1 MSNRSSHFANR
12 LQTLPSALA
21 AVSGSRRL
29 LALAAVL
36 ALLALTLL
44 PTAAQAQTVQAQTEI
59 WSDTMTVGTLT
70 VGSLTF
76 LGWGDGGTSPGVL
89 TDEDFD
95 YGDHT
100 YDFQSIFL
108 GDDTLVLAFN
118 AGGEGDIANKA
129 TRDKLTFHVGTTAL
143 NMGNG
148 TLASDSLGVF
158 WINSGLTW
166 SDGDTVA
173 LKITTT
179 DPGAPTLTATPGPEK
194 VTLNWTPPTT
204 SGGSAITG
212 YEYRQRT
219 GDDYADDAWTE
230 IPDSAS
236 LTTYDVTGLT
246 DGTPYT
252 FQLRAHN
259 SSGAGLY
266 SNEVTAT
273 PPGLTPCLVVD
284 GCFVVPL
291 TWDLLPSGLTDGDE
305 FRLLF
310 VSSTT
315 RKANTSVIANY
326 NTFVQNAAASGHSAI
341 QAYSS
346 HFRAVGSTSGTDA
359 RDNTATTYTSSDKGV
374 RIYWLNGSKV
384 VDDYEDFYDGGW
396 DDAANAKDESGNNR
410 TISTDDTHPWTGSS
424 HNGTEAMHLG
434 NSRALGQSTVR
445 VGIPPGDP
453 LSSNTVYS
461 NSDTR
466 PLYALSPVFQVLDT
480 PPALESATVL
490 EDGTTLELVFDEV
503 FEQNAAFGLSATDF
517 PVTADGSTV
526 TVGEFAFVDE
536 GGVIVVYRTIKLK
549 ELSPAITF
557 GQTVT
562 VSYTD
567 PPGDNGF
574 SVDPDV
580 GVLED
585 AAGNDVASFTTGSG
599 GVPAVVNNVPPAPPG
614 PPQNVVAE
622 AFTGRVT
629 LDWDP
634 PDSEGDAPITHYEYR
649 RQRGTGNFGDWTLV
663 EDDGSNHSLGEDG
676 TSLEFRDTHIRTD
689 ETFTYEVRAVNLG
702 GPGPALASDPIDL
715 APASRFRMENT
726 EVRVLEGVGTVT
738 VNAVFEIPDGWL
750 PYDKNLLV
758 TFISLEGTATTPE
771 DYARTSEVVVF
782 RPEDFKQVDG
792 RWIAT
797 AGAEIGIVG
806 DRFDEDAEFFTLLL
820 QRDSSLDFPF
830 QPDTDMTKLTTT
842 VVIENDDHLM
852 WSVTAEPDEIG
863 EQGGVST
870 VTVRTNNVE
879 FTADQTITLTL
890 GGESTA
896 ATLGTDFTVTDSN
909 GAALASPY
917 AITLAQGEV
926 AVAALVITALA
937 DTVEDDDETVTI
949 TATLGADQIG
959 ETETLTISQ
968 LEPPG
973 PPQNVVAEAF
983 TGRVTLDWDPPA
995 SEGDA
1000 PITHYEYR
1008 RQRGTSTPSDWA
1020 RVEDLGQYHR
1030 LGDDGTSL
1038 AFGDGFIDPG
1048 VTHTYEVRAVNAG
1061 GPGPA
1066 LASNAIELPPATRFR
1081 MEQAEVRV
1089 LEGRGTVTVNA
1100 VMEVPAGWRPYDGD
1114 LKVEFIHTTGVGTPG
1129 SEADPNLDFLPLL
1142 AEVVVFRPGDFKEV
1156 NGRWIATRG
1165 AQITIVGDRFD
1176 EDAEFFAIY
1185 VDRTPDLPAHAQHDT
1200 DLTTLVTTVVIEDD
1214 DHLVWSVTAARER
1227 IREGG
1232 GVSAVRV
1239 RTNNVEFHA
1248 DQRITLTLGGTA
1260 TRGTDF
1266 NVTDGD
1272 GAVLASPYTITLP
1285 QGEVEVAAFV
1295 ITALADTVADDDET
1309 VTIMATL
1316 GANQI
1321 GETETLTISEVDAPS
1336 APRNLVVTAAEENT
1350 VMFRWDPPAD
1360 DGGAPVT
1367 DYAYSYGDRTIGG
1380 PDAVWDY
1387 VGSTPKG
1394 QPPRRS
1400 WNIGVHADGN
1410 EVCVQVMAVN
1420 EANFRPLY
1428 SNRDLNVHDDGLEG
1442 NPSQVKC
1449 VVPYGPAE
1457 GAPEAPGWLRVT
1469 STQSDRA
1476 DLGWDE
1482 PDESG
1487 NSPLWGYRIEVSTNG
1502 GQSWNEVVENTGT
1515 PSRSW
1520 SDVGVDDLANRLYRV
1535 SAVNT
1540 LDVTGNPTPAASLAA
1555 MTLEDLR
1562 TKPAQHFENE
1572 GDERASSHS
1581 VTATVELTNPAP
1593 GRKVHVRLLRDGRP
1607 AETRDGEVVEPQ
1619 VVEATGTSVVATFE
1633 DLPEQTTFK
1642 VTADL
1647 VASFDSP
1654 QARWTLAITL
1664 PDIRQGGGPG
1674 PGRGVEVDTD
1684 GDGVAEDDPELTLAM
1699 GGTATFWV
1707 RPGACTGGKQV
1718 WLEEFSAYGQRDV
1731 PQHIALEASPNGHT
1745 WTCADDGEPGEWR
1758 LITLSGPGDSD
1769 LMLVAPFDATVRHT
1783 VAAQRPA
1790 YSSWDVL
1797 LLRGH
1802 LLKVRM
1808 TAAETLA
1815 PVTGL
1820 AVSVGQWQPQVSW
1833 GAVAGAG
1840 AYQVQWRWGSEE
1852 YGRTHEEN
1860 GEISNREQ
1868 RVTGTS
1874 HTVAVPSAAK
1884 RAGGVTVRVRAYD
1897 RDALTV
1903 GPWREA
1909 ALAAIPGRPSGLT
1922 AKLDSKTTIR
1932 LAWEAAAENGARIRG
1947 YGIEVSEDGA
1957 RSWRTLVQDTGSTS
1971 TEYVHRNLGPGSQ
1984 RFYRVRARNAVGTG
1998 AWSHLAGT
2006 LTLLTTQAN
2015 GALSVSVDGLPES
2028 HDGSGSIEFKMGFSE
2043 TVTAG
2048 EEAFRTHALSVTN
2061 GKVSKASLRED
2072 EPGAY
2077 DVTVTPDSDSDMTI
2091 LLPGGRPC
2099 AETGAICTED
2109 GQQLVQA
2116 LSMAVPGPGTP
2127 RGPVVLTEFVLVD
2140 ATAHADVGAVEDGA
2154 RLIGIDPVKDYG
2166 FRVEVAADGGVGSVT
2181 LALSGSG
2188 LANDVSQ
2195 TENYE
2200 PWSLYGDTGG
2210 NEDGAALPLGSY
2222 TLTATAWPEDKGG
2235 GEALQTLTVSFTVAE
2250 AQLATVVPNA
2260 SATGLPTISG
2270 TAQVGQTLTADTSG
2284 IDDEDGLTNAVFSY
2298 HWVRNDGA
2306 SDTNIQDATGSSYTL
2321 TEDDEGKAITVRVSF
2336 TDDANNEE
2344 SLTSDPTG
2352 EVDSEAGPLTV
2363 FTVVDTSSDTDTV
2376 LGTLEDGGT
2385 LTLEDPDS
2393 DRHGIR
2399 VDTDSN
2405 DDIHKVV
2412 LKLDGEK
2419 DEGKTEWV
2427 PPYSLYGDEG
2437 EGNLKGENLPAGA
2450 YELKATAYDDDGDVL
2465 GTLKVSFTVTAGQPA
2480 QRQTVVPNTSAT
2492 GVPTISGT
2500 AQVGQTLTADVTG
2513 IADEDGLDNVTF
2525 SYQWMAD
2532 DTNIQGATGS
2542 SYTLTEGD
2550 KGKAITVTVSFTD
2563 AEGNPETLTSDPTG
2577 EVAAAPAQN
2586 IQATGLPTISGM
2598 AQVGETLTA
2607 DTSGIADEDGLD
2619 NVTFSYQWMA
2629 NDANIQ
2635 GATDRAY
2642 TLADRDEG
2650 KTIKVIV
2657 SFTDDANNEESL
2669 TSDPTGEVAA
2679 APAQNIQATGQPTIS
2694 GMALVGQTLTADTTG
2709 IADEDGLDNV
2719 TFSYQWMADD
2729 ANIQGATD
2737 RAYTLTEDDKGKA
2750 IKVIVSF
2757 TDDANN
2763 EESLPST
2770 ATDAVTALPGKPQ
2783 SLAGKA
2789 TAQEIKLTWKAPT
2802 GPAVVEYV
2810 VYRGILQNGSMNGQ
2824 ALSKYAT
2831 IDAAGKAMTYTDGNV
2846 EEGVE
2851 YRYRVAAVNADGE
2864 GKKSTWLDIT
2874 AE

>member
-1 MSNRSSHFANR
+1 M
-12 LQTLPSALA
+12 TGA
-21 AVSGSRRL
+21 AFLISVNGS
-29 LALAAVL
+29 
-36 ALLALTLL
+36 
-44 PTAAQAQTVQAQTEI
+44 
-59 WSDTMTVGTLT
+59 
-70 VGSLTF
+70 
-76 LGWGDGGTSPGVL
+76 
-89 TDEDFD
+89 
-95 YGDHT
+95 
-100 YDFQSIFL
+100 
-108 GDDTLVLAFN
+108 
-118 AGGEGDIANKA
+118 
-129 TRDKLTFHVGTTAL
+129 
-143 NMGNG
+143 
-148 TLASDSLGVF
+148 LASDS
-158 WINSGLTW
+158 
-166 SDGDTVA
+166 
-173 LKITTT
+173 
-179 DPGAPTLTATPGPEK
+179 
-194 VTLNWTPPTT
+194 
-204 SGGSAITG
+204 
-212 YEYRQRT
+212 
-219 GDDYADDAWTE
+219 
-230 IPDSAS
+230 
-236 LTTYDVTGLT
+236 
-246 DGTPYT
+246 
-252 FQLRAHN
+252 
-259 SSGAGLY
+259 
-266 SNEVTAT
+266 
-273 PPGLTPCLVVD
+273 
-284 GCFVVPL
+284 
-291 TWDLLPSGLTDGDE
+291 
-305 FRLLF
+305 
-310 VSSTT
+310 
-315 RKANTSVIANY
+315 
-326 NTFVQNAAASGHSAI
+326 
-341 QAYSS
+341 
-346 HFRAVGSTSGTDA
+346 
-359 RDNTATTYTSSDKGV
+359 
-374 RIYWLNGSKV
+374 
-384 VDDYEDFYDGGW
+384 
-396 DDAANAKDESGNNR
+396 
-410 TISTDDTHPWTGSS
+410 
-424 HNGTEAMHLG
+424 
-434 NSRALGQSTVR
+434 
-445 VGIPPGDP
+445 
-453 LSSNTVYS
+453 
-461 NSDTR
+461 
-466 PLYALSPVFQVLDT
+466 T
-480 PPALESATVL
+480 PPALESATVAA
-490 EDGTTLELVFDEV
+490 DGTTIDLVFDEPY
-503 FEQNAAFGLSATDF
+503 NAASTQTFLTIPFS
-517 PVTADGSTV
+517 VTAAGSTV
-526 TVGEFAFVDE
+526 TIGDLS
-536 GGVIVVYRTIKLK
+536 VVRDADLKYRTIQIKG
-549 ELSPAITF
+549 LSPAIKY
-557 GQTVT
+557 GQDVT

-567 PPGDNGF
+567 PTTGDDTTA
-574 SVDPDV
+574 VI
-580 GVLED
+580 ED

-599 GVPAVVNNVPPAPPG
+599 GVPTVVNNVPPAPPG

-649 RQRGTGNFGDWTLV
+649 RQRGTGSFEDWTLV
-663 EDDGSNHSLGEDG
+663 EDRTNHTLGDDG
-676 TSLEFRDTHIRTD
+676 TSLVFRRENIRND
-689 ETFTYEVRAVNLG
+689 ETFTYEVRAVNAG
-702 GPGPALASDPIDL
+702 GPGPALASNAIDL
-715 APASRFRMENT
+715 SPQSTLRVEQA
-726 EVRVLEGVGTVT
+726 EVRVSESVGTVT
-738 VNAVFEIPDGWL
+738 VNAVLEVPDGWG
-750 PYDKNLLV
+750 PYDKNITV
-758 TFISLEGTATTPE
+758 AFTTNQASATVGEDYLAFTRGVVIRPE
-771 DYARTSEVVVF
+771 DYKEVN
-782 RPEDFKQVDG
+782 G
-792 RWIAT
+792 GWIAT
-797 AGAEIGIVG
+797 RGAEITILG
-806 DRFDEDAEFFTLLL
+806 DRLDEDDESLTLKLTGSASTPNWVK
-820 QRDSSLDFPF
+820 RPDSSNEL
-830 QPDTDMTKLTTT
+830 TT
-842 VVIENDDHLM
+842 VVIEDDDHLM

-890 GGESTA
+890 GAESTA

-1066 LASNAIELPPATRFR
+1066 LASNAIELPLATRFR

-1114 LKVEFIHTTGVGTPG
+1114 LKVVFTHTTGAVTPG
-1129 SEADPNLDFLPLL
+1129 SEARPNLDYLPLL
-1142 AEVVVFRPGDFKEV
+1142 DEVVVFRPGDFKEV

-1165 AQITIVGDRFD
+1165 AQITIVADRFD
-1176 EDAEFFAIY
+1176 EDAESFAIF
-1185 VDRTPDLPAHAQHDT
+1185 VDRAPDLPAHAQPDT
-1200 DLTTLVTTVVIEDD
+1200 DLTTRVTTVVIEDD
-1214 DHLVWSVTAARER
+1214 DDLVWSVTAARER

-1633 DLPEQTTFK
+1633 DLPGQTTFK

-1820 AVSVGQWQPQVSW
+1820 AVSVDQWQPQVSW

-1971 TEYVHRNLGPGSQ
+1971 TEYVHRNLGPASQ
-1984 RFYRVRARNAVGTG
+1984 RFYRVRARAMPWARVR
-1998 AWSHLAGT
+1998 WSHLAGT

-2015 GALSVSVDGLPES
+2015 GALSVRVGR
-2028 HDGSGSIEFKMGFSE
+2028 
-2043 TVTAG
+2043 A
-2048 EEAFRTHALSVTN
+2048 A
-2061 GKVSKASLRED
+2061 RE
-2072 EPGAY
+2072 P
-2077 DVTVTPDSDSDMTI
+2077 
-2091 LLPGGRPC
+2091 
-2099 AETGAICTED
+2099 
-2109 GQQLVQA
+2109 
-2116 LSMAVPGPGTP
+2116 
-2127 RGPVVLTEFVLVD
+2127 
-2140 ATAHADVGAVEDGA
+2140 
-2154 RLIGIDPVKDYG
+2154 
-2166 FRVEVAADGGVGSVT
+2166 
-2181 LALSGSG
+2181 
-2188 LANDVSQ
+2188 
-2195 TENYE
+2195 
-2200 PWSLYGDTGG
+2200 
-2210 NEDGAALPLGSY
+2210 
-2222 TLTATAWPEDKGG
+2222 
-2235 GEALQTLTVSFTVAE
+2235 
-2250 AQLATVVPNA
+2250 
-2260 SATGLPTISG
+2260 
-2270 TAQVGQTLTADTSG
+2270 
-2284 IDDEDGLTNAVFSY
+2284 
-2298 HWVRNDGA
+2298 
-2306 SDTNIQDATGSSYTL
+2306 
-2321 TEDDEGKAITVRVSF
+2321 
-2336 TDDANNEE
+2336 
-2344 SLTSDPTG
+2344 
-2352 EVDSEAGPLTV
+2352 
-2363 FTVVDTSSDTDTV
+2363 
-2376 LGTLEDGGT
+2376 
-2385 LTLEDPDS
+2385 
-2393 DRHGIR
+2393 
-2399 VDTDSN
+2399 
-2405 DDIHKVV
+2405 
-2412 LKLDGEK
+2412 
-2419 DEGKTEWV
+2419 
-2427 PPYSLYGDEG
+2427 
-2437 EGNLKGENLPAGA
+2437 
-2450 YELKATAYDDDGDVL
+2450 
-2465 GTLKVSFTVTAGQPA
+2465 
-2480 QRQTVVPNTSAT
+2480 
-2492 GVPTISGT
+2492 
-2500 AQVGQTLTADVTG
+2500 
-2513 IADEDGLDNVTF
+2513 
-2525 SYQWMAD
+2525 
-2532 DTNIQGATGS
+2532 
-2542 SYTLTEGD
+2542 
-2550 KGKAITVTVSFTD
+2550 
-2563 AEGNPETLTSDPTG
+2563 
-2577 EVAAAPAQN
+2577 
-2586 IQATGLPTISGM
+2586 
-2598 AQVGETLTA
+2598 
-2607 DTSGIADEDGLD
+2607 
-2619 NVTFSYQWMA
+2619 
-2629 NDANIQ
+2629 
-2635 GATDRAY
+2635 
-2642 TLADRDEG
+2642 
-2650 KTIKVIV
+2650 
-2657 SFTDDANNEESL
+2657 
-2669 TSDPTGEVAA
+2669 
-2679 APAQNIQATGQPTIS
+2679 
-2694 GMALVGQTLTADTTG
+2694 
-2709 IADEDGLDNV
+2709 
-2719 TFSYQWMADD
+2719 
-2729 ANIQGATD
+2729 
-2737 RAYTLTEDDKGKA
+2737 
-2750 IKVIVSF
+2750 
-2757 TDDANN
+2757 
-2763 EESLPST
+2763 
-2770 ATDAVTALPGKPQ
+2770 
-2783 SLAGKA
+2783 
-2789 TAQEIKLTWKAPT
+2789 
-2802 GPAVVEYV
+2802 
-2810 VYRGILQNGSMNGQ
+2810 
-2824 ALSKYAT
+2824 
-2831 IDAAGKAMTYTDGNV
+2831 
-2846 EEGVE
+2846 
-2851 YRYRVAAVNADGE
+2851 
-2864 GKKSTWLDIT
+2864 
-2874 AE
+2874 

>member
-1 MSNRSSHFANR
+1 MFRD
-12 LQTLPSALA
+12 
-21 AVSGSRRL
+21 
-29 LALAAVL
+29 
-36 ALLALTLL
+36 ALL
-44 PTAAQAQTVQAQTEI
+44 
-59 WSDTMTVGTLT
+59 
-70 VGSLTF
+70 
-76 LGWGDGGTSPGVL
+76 
-89 TDEDFD
+89 
-95 YGDHT
+95 
-100 YDFQSIFL
+100 
-108 GDDTLVLAFN
+108 
-118 AGGEGDIANKA
+118 
-129 TRDKLTFHVGTTAL
+129 R
-143 NMGNG
+143 
-148 TLASDSLGVF
+148 
-158 WINSGLTW
+158 
-166 SDGDTVA
+166 
-173 LKITTT
+173 
-179 DPGAPTLTATPGPEK
+179 
-194 VTLNWTPPTT
+194 
-204 SGGSAITG
+204 
-212 YEYRQRT
+212 
-219 GDDYADDAWTE
+219 
-230 IPDSAS
+230 
-236 LTTYDVTGLT
+236 
-246 DGTPYT
+246 
-252 FQLRAHN
+252 
-259 SSGAGLY
+259 
-266 SNEVTAT
+266 NE
-273 PPGLTPCLVVD
+273 
-284 GCFVVPL
+284 
-291 TWDLLPSGLTDGDE
+291 
-305 FRLLF
+305 
-310 VSSTT
+310 
-315 RKANTSVIANY
+315 
-326 NTFVQNAAASGHSAI
+326 
-341 QAYSS
+341 
-346 HFRAVGSTSGTDA
+346 
-359 RDNTATTYTSSDKGV
+359 
-374 RIYWLNGSKV
+374 
-384 VDDYEDFYDGGW
+384 
-396 DDAANAKDESGNNR
+396 
-410 TISTDDTHPWTGSS
+410 
-424 HNGTEAMHLG
+424 
-434 NSRALGQSTVR
+434 
-445 VGIPPGDP
+445 
-453 LSSNTVYS
+453 
-461 NSDTR
+461 
-466 PLYALSPVFQVLDT
+466 
-480 PPALESATVL
+480 
-490 EDGTTLELVFDEV
+490 
-503 FEQNAAFGLSATDF
+503 
-517 PVTADGSTV
+517 
-526 TVGEFAFVDE
+526 
-536 GGVIVVYRTIKLK
+536 
-549 ELSPAITF
+549 
-557 GQTVT
+557 
-562 VSYTD
+562 
-567 PPGDNGF
+567 
-574 SVDPDV
+574 
-580 GVLED
+580 
-585 AAGNDVASFTTGSG
+585 
-599 GVPAVVNNVPPAPPG
+599 
-614 PPQNVVAE
+614 
-622 AFTGRVT
+622 
-629 LDWDP
+629 
-634 PDSEGDAPITHYEYR
+634 
-649 RQRGTGNFGDWTLV
+649 
-663 EDDGSNHSLGEDG
+663 
-676 TSLEFRDTHIRTD
+676 
-689 ETFTYEVRAVNLG
+689 ETFTYEVRAVNAG
-702 GPGPALASDPIDL
+702 GPGPAVASDAIDL
-715 APASRFRMENT
+715 APVSRFRVEQT
-726 EVRVLEGVGTVT
+726 EVRFPEGAGTVT
-738 VNAVFEIPDGWL
+738 VNAVLEIPDGWG
-750 PYDKNLLV
+750 PYDENLVV
-758 TFISLEGTATTPE
+758 TFISNAGTATPQE
-771 DYARTSEVVVF
+771 DYFGEDEDQGLSIELTF

-797 AGAEIGIVG
+797 AGAEIGIVD
-806 DRFDEDAEFFTLLL
+806 DRLDENEESFTAVL
-820 QRDSSLDFPF
+820 QRTTSLPNWV
-830 QPDTDMTKLTTT
+830 QPDTDTTKLTTT
-842 VVIENDDHLM
+842 VVIEDDDHLM

-1214 DHLVWSVTAARER
+1214 DDLVWSVTAARER

-1633 DLPEQTTFK
+1633 DLPGQTTFK

-1957 RSWRTLVQDTGSTS
+1957 RSWRTLVQDTGSTA

-2015 GALSVSVDGLPES
+2015 GALSVRVDGLPES

-2450 YELKATAYDDDGDVL
+2450 YELKATAYKKDGDVL

-2532 DTNIQGATGS
+2532 D
-2542 SYTLTEGD
+2542 
-2550 KGKAITVTVSFTD
+2550 
-2563 AEGNPETLTSDPTG
+2563 
-2577 EVAAAPAQN
+2577 
-2586 IQATGLPTISGM
+2586 
-2598 AQVGETLTA
+2598 
-2607 DTSGIADEDGLD
+2607 
-2619 NVTFSYQWMA
+2619 
-2629 NDANIQ
+2629 ANIQ

-2669 TSDPTGEVAA
+2669 PSDPTGEVAA
-2679 APAQNIQATGQPTIS
+2679 APAQNIQATGLPTIS

-2737 RAYTLTEDDKGKA
+2737 RAYTLADRDEGKT

-2763 EESLPST
+2763 EESLPSDPTGEVAAAPAQNIQATGLPTISGTAQVGQTLTADVTGIADEDGLDNVTFSYQWMADDTNIQGATGSSYTLTEDDKGKAITVTVSFTDAEGNPETLTSDPTGEVAAAPAQNIQATGLPTISGMALVGQTLTADTSGIADEDGLGNVTFSYQWMADDANIQGATDRAYTLADRDEGKTIKVIVSFTDDANNEESLTST
-2770 ATDAVTALPGKPQ
+2770 ATDAVVALPGKPQ

>member
-1 MSNRSSHFANR
+1 M
-12 LQTLPSALA
+12 
-21 AVSGSRRL
+21 
-29 LALAAVL
+29 
-36 ALLALTLL
+36 
-44 PTAAQAQTVQAQTEI
+44 
-59 WSDTMTVGTLT
+59 
-70 VGSLTF
+70 
-76 LGWGDGGTSPGVL
+76 
-89 TDEDFD
+89 
-95 YGDHT
+95 
-100 YDFQSIFL
+100 
-108 GDDTLVLAFN
+108 
-118 AGGEGDIANKA
+118 
-129 TRDKLTFHVGTTAL
+129 
-143 NMGNG
+143 
-148 TLASDSLGVF
+148 
-158 WINSGLTW
+158 
-166 SDGDTVA
+166 
-173 LKITTT
+173 
-179 DPGAPTLTATPGPEK
+179 
-194 VTLNWTPPTT
+194 
-204 SGGSAITG
+204 
-212 YEYRQRT
+212 
-219 GDDYADDAWTE
+219 
-230 IPDSAS
+230 
-236 LTTYDVTGLT
+236 
-246 DGTPYT
+246 
-252 FQLRAHN
+252 
-259 SSGAGLY
+259 
-266 SNEVTAT
+266 
-273 PPGLTPCLVVD
+273 
-284 GCFVVPL
+284 
-291 TWDLLPSGLTDGDE
+291 
-305 FRLLF
+305 
-310 VSSTT
+310 
-315 RKANTSVIANY
+315 
-326 NTFVQNAAASGHSAI
+326 
-341 QAYSS
+341 
-346 HFRAVGSTSGTDA
+346 
-359 RDNTATTYTSSDKGV
+359 
-374 RIYWLNGSKV
+374 
-384 VDDYEDFYDGGW
+384 
-396 DDAANAKDESGNNR
+396 
-410 TISTDDTHPWTGSS
+410 
-424 HNGTEAMHLG
+424 
-434 NSRALGQSTVR
+434 
-445 VGIPPGDP
+445 
-453 LSSNTVYS
+453 
-461 NSDTR
+461 
-466 PLYALSPVFQVLDT
+466 
-480 PPALESATVL
+480 
-490 EDGTTLELVFDEV
+490 
-503 FEQNAAFGLSATDF
+503 
-517 PVTADGSTV
+517 
-526 TVGEFAFVDE
+526 
-536 GGVIVVYRTIKLK
+536 
-549 ELSPAITF
+549 
-557 GQTVT
+557 
-562 VSYTD
+562 
-567 PPGDNGF
+567 
-574 SVDPDV
+574 
-580 GVLED
+580 
-585 AAGNDVASFTTGSG
+585 
-599 GVPAVVNNVPPAPPG
+599 
-614 PPQNVVAE
+614 
-622 AFTGRVT
+622 
-629 LDWDP
+629 
-634 PDSEGDAPITHYEYR
+634 
-649 RQRGTGNFGDWTLV
+649 
-663 EDDGSNHSLGEDG
+663 
-676 TSLEFRDTHIRTD
+676 
-689 ETFTYEVRAVNLG
+689 
-702 GPGPALASDPIDL
+702 
-715 APASRFRMENT
+715 
-726 EVRVLEGVGTVT
+726 
-738 VNAVFEIPDGWL
+738 
-750 PYDKNLLV
+750 
-758 TFISLEGTATTPE
+758 
-771 DYARTSEVVVF
+771 
-782 RPEDFKQVDG
+782 
-792 RWIAT
+792 
-797 AGAEIGIVG
+797 
-806 DRFDEDAEFFTLLL
+806 
-820 QRDSSLDFPF
+820 
-830 QPDTDMTKLTTT
+830 
-842 VVIENDDHLM
+842 
-852 WSVTAEPDEIG
+852 
-863 EQGGVST
+863 
-870 VTVRTNNVE
+870 
-879 FTADQTITLTL
+879 
-890 GGESTA
+890 
-896 ATLGTDFTVTDSN
+896 
-909 GAALASPY
+909 
-917 AITLAQGEV
+917 
-926 AVAALVITALA
+926 
-937 DTVEDDDETVTI
+937 
-949 TATLGADQIG
+949 
-959 ETETLTISQ
+959 
-968 LEPPG
+968 
-973 PPQNVVAEAF
+973 VAEAF

-1038 AFGDGFIDPG
+1038 AFGDLFITPG

-1114 LKVEFIHTTGVGTPG
+1114 LKVEFAHTTGVGTPG

-1165 AQITIVGDRFD
+1165 AQITIVADRFD

-1185 VDRTPDLPAHAQHDT
+1185 VDRTPDLPAHALHDT

-1214 DHLVWSVTAARER
+1214 DDLVWSVTAARER

-1232 GVSAVRV
+1232 GVSTVRV

-1400 WNIGVHADGN
+1400 WNIGVRADGD

-1420 EANFRPLY
+1420 EGNFRPLY

-1593 GRKVHVRLLRDGRP
+1593 GRKVHVWLLRDGRP

-1633 DLPEQTTFK
+1633 DLPGQTTFK

-1758 LITLSGPGDSD
+1758 LITLSGPGDSA

-1820 AVSVGQWQPQVSW
+1820 AVSVDQWQPQVSW

-1957 RSWRTLVQDTGSTS
+1957 RSWRTLVENTGSTA

-2015 GALSVSVDGLPES
+2015 GALSVRVDGLPES

-2048 EEAFRTHALSVTN
+2048 EEAFRTDALSVTN

-2344 SLTSDPTG
+2344 SLTSEPTG

-2532 DTNIQGATGS
+2532 DTNIQDATGS
-2542 SYTLTEGD
+2542 SYTLTEDD

-2586 IQATGLPTISGM
+2586 IQATGLPTISGT
-2598 AQVGETLTA
+2598 AQVGQTLTA
-2607 DTSGIADEDGLD
+2607 DTSGIADEDGLG

-2629 NDANIQ
+2629 DDANIQ

-2679 APAQNIQATGQPTIS
+2679 KPNTQATGQPTISGTAQVGQTLTADVTGIADEDGLTTVSYSYQWMADDTNIQGATGSSYTLTEDDKGKAITVTVSFTDAEGNPETLTSDPTGEVAAAPAQNIQATGLPTVS
-2694 GMALVGQTLTADTTG
+2694 GMAQVGQTLTADVTG

-2729 ANIQGATD
+2729 TNIQGATGSS
-2737 RAYTLTEDDKGKA
+2737 YTLTEDDKGKA

-2770 ATDAVTALPGKPQ
+2770 ATDAVVALPGKPQ

>member
-1 MSNRSSHFANR
+1 MSNRSSRFLHP
-12 LQTLPSALA
+12 LPSLTSALA
-21 AVSGSRRL
+21 GGPRRL
-29 LALAAVL
+29 PALAAVL
-36 ALLALTLL
+36 ALLVLALL
-44 PTAAQAQTVQAQTEI
+44 PTTGQAQSATLVSNTGQSLATFSVSIGNIDKRFAQGFTTGTAADGYDLA
-59 WSDTMTVGTLT
+59 SVGVHVNDDDLDSGETLT
-70 VGSLTF
+70 VHIYSANASGGLGSL
-76 LGWGDGGTSPGVL
+76 V
-89 TDEDFD
+89 
-95 YGDHT
+95 Y
-100 YDFQSIFL
+100 
-108 GDDTLVLAFN
+108 
-118 AGGEGDIANKA
+118 
-129 TRDKLTFHVGTTAL
+129 
-143 NMGNG
+143 
-148 TLASDSLGVF
+148 TLASPASYTDSAVNLF
-158 WINSGLTW
+158 T
-166 SDGDTVA
+166 
-173 LKITTT
+173 
-179 DPGAPTLTATPGPEK
+179 APTNATLAANTRYLVVFE
-194 VTLNWTPPTT
+194 
-204 SGGSAITG
+204 ATG
-212 YEYRQRT
+212 NNANDFIVSQT
-219 GDDYADDAWTE
+219 NS
-230 IPDSAS
+230 DSE
-236 LTTYDVTGLT
+236 D
-246 DGTPYT
+246 
-252 FQLRAHN
+252 
-259 SSGAGLY
+259 SGA
-266 SNEVTAT
+266 AT
-273 PPGLTPCLVVD
+273 GWSIENARRLD
-284 GCFVVPL
+284 GSL
-291 TWDLLPSGLTDGDE
+291 SAGGNSLLI
-305 FRLLF
+305 
-310 VSSTT
+310 
-315 RKANTSVIANY
+315 SV
-326 NTFVQNAAASGHSAI
+326 
-341 QAYSS
+341 
-346 HFRAVGSTSGTDA
+346 
-359 RDNTATTYTSSDKGV
+359 
-374 RIYWLNGSKV
+374 NGSL
-384 VDDYEDFYDGGW
+384 
-396 DDAANAKDESGNNR
+396 A
-410 TISTDDTHPWTGSS
+410 
-424 HNGTEAMHLG
+424 
-434 NSRALGQSTVR
+434 
-445 VGIPPGDP
+445 
-453 LSSNTVYS
+453 
-461 NSDTR
+461 SDT
-466 PLYALSPVFQVLDT
+466 T

-490 EDGTTLELVFDEV
+490 EDGTTIELVFDEV
-503 FEQNAAFGLSATDF
+503 IDHSHAPGLINTPYS
-517 PVTADGSTV
+517 VTADGSTV
-526 TVGEFAFVDE
+526 TIGEVGIVPDE
-536 GGVIVVYRTIKLK
+536 GIITAVYRTIQLK
-549 ELSPAITF
+549 ELSPAIEY
-557 GQTVT
+557 GQDVIVT
-562 VSYTD
+562 YTD
-567 PPGDNGF
+567 PTTGDDAF
-574 SVDPDV
+574 AIQ
-580 GVLED
+580 D

-599 GVPAVVNNVPPAPPG
+599 GVPTVVNNVPPAPPG

-663 EDDGSNHSLGEDG
+663 EDRTNHTLGDDG
-676 TSLEFRDTHIRTD
+676 TSLVFRRENIRND
-689 ETFTYEVRAVNLG
+689 ETFTYEVRAVNAG
-702 GPGPALASDPIDL
+702 GPGPALASNAIDL
-715 APASRFRMENT
+715 SPQSTLRVEQA
-726 EVRVLEGVGTVT
+726 EVRVSESVGTVT
-738 VNAVFEIPDGWL
+738 VNAVLEVPDGWG
-750 PYDKNLLV
+750 PYDKNITV
-758 TFISLEGTATTPE
+758 GFTTNQASATVGEDYLAFTRGVVIRPE
-771 DYARTSEVVVF
+771 DYKEVN
-782 RPEDFKQVDG
+782 G
-792 RWIAT
+792 GWIAT
-797 AGAEIGIVG
+797 RGAEITILG
-806 DRFDEDAEFFTLLL
+806 DRLDEDDESLTLKLTGSASTPNWVK
-820 QRDSSLDFPF
+820 RPDSSNEL
-830 QPDTDMTKLTTT
+830 TT
-842 VVIENDDHLM
+842 VVIEDDDHLM

-1114 LKVEFIHTTGVGTPG
+1114 LKVQFTHTTGVGTPG

-1214 DHLVWSVTAARER
+1214 DDLVWSVTAARER

-1607 AETRDGEVVEPQ
+1607 AETRDGEVMEPQ

-2015 GALSVSVDGLPES
+2015 GALSVRVDGLPES

-2222 TLTATAWPEDKGG
+2222 TLTATAWSEDKGG
-2235 GEALQTLTVSFTVAE
+2235 GEALGTLTVSFTVAE
-2250 AQLATVVPNA
+2250 AQLATVVPNT

-2270 TAQVGQTLTADTSG
+2270 TVQVGQTLTADTSG

-2306 SDTNIQDATGSSYTL
+2306 SDTNIQDATGSSYAL
-2321 TEDDEGKAITVRVSF
+2321 TEDDEGKAITVTVSF

-2344 SLTSDPTG
+2344 SLTSEPTG
-2352 EVDSEAGPLTV
+2352 PVVPDPGPLTV
-2363 FTVVDTSSDTDTV
+2363 FTVVDTSGDTDTV

-2399 VDTDSN
+2399 VDTDSGH
-2405 DDIHKVV
+2405 DDHGDIHKVE
-2412 LKLDGEK
+2412 LDLTGAK
-2419 DEGKTEWV
+2419 TEGKEEWV

-2437 EGNLKGENLPAGA
+2437 EGNLTGENLPAGA

-2480 QRQTVVPNTSAT
+2480 QQPTVVPNTSAT
-2492 GVPTISGT
+2492 GVPTIDGTARVGQTLRAETSGIADEDGLDNVVFSYQWMADDTNIQDATGSSYTLTEDDKGKAIKVTVSFTDAEGNPETLTSDPTGEVAAKPNTSATGQPTISGT
-2500 AQVGQTLTADVTG
+2500 VQVGETLTADVTG

-2525 SYQWMAD
+2525 SYQWIRNDGNAD
-2532 DTNIQGATGS
+2532 EGIAGATGS
-2542 SYTLTEGD
+2542 SYTLTEDD
-2550 KGKAITVTVSFTD
+2550 KDKAITVTVSFTD

-2586 IQATGLPTISGM
+2586 IQATGLPTISGT
-2598 AQVGETLTA
+2598 AQVGSTLTA
-2607 DTSGIADEDGLD
+2607 DTSGIADEDGLTT
-2619 NVTFSYQWMA
+2619 VSLSYQWMA
-2629 NDANIQ
+2629 DDTNIQ
-2635 GATDRAY
+2635 GATGSSY
-2642 TLADRDEG
+2642 TLTEGDEG
-2650 KTIKVIV
+2650 RAITVTV
-2657 SFTDDANNEESL
+2657 SFTDAEGNPETL

-2679 APAQNIQATGQPTIS
+2679 KPNTQATGQPTIS
-2694 GMALVGQTLTADTTG
+2694 GTVRVGETLTADVTG

-2729 ANIQGATD
+2729 TNIQDATGST
-2737 RAYTLTEDDKGKA
+2737 YTLTDRDEGKT
-2750 IKVIVSF
+2750 IRVIVSF

-2763 EESLPST
+2763 EESLPSA
-2770 ATDAVTALPGKPQ
+2770 ATDAVAALPGKPQ
-2783 SLAGKA
+2783 SLAGEA
-2789 TAQEIKLTWKAPT
+2789 TAQEIKLTWKVPT
-2802 GPAVVEYV
+2802 GSAVVEYV
-2810 VYRGILQNGSMNGQ
+2810 VYRGTLQNGSMNGQ

-2831 IDAAGKAMTYTDGNV
+2831 IDAAGKAMTYTDENV

-2851 YRYRVAAVNADGE
+2851 YRYRVAAVNSAGE

>member
-1 MSNRSSHFANR
+1 M
-12 LQTLPSALA
+12 
-21 AVSGSRRL
+21 
-29 LALAAVL
+29 
-36 ALLALTLL
+36 
-44 PTAAQAQTVQAQTEI
+44 
-59 WSDTMTVGTLT
+59 
-70 VGSLTF
+70 
-76 LGWGDGGTSPGVL
+76 
-89 TDEDFD
+89 
-95 YGDHT
+95 
-100 YDFQSIFL
+100 
-108 GDDTLVLAFN
+108 
-118 AGGEGDIANKA
+118 
-129 TRDKLTFHVGTTAL
+129 
-143 NMGNG
+143 
-148 TLASDSLGVF
+148 
-158 WINSGLTW
+158 
-166 SDGDTVA
+166 
-173 LKITTT
+173 
-179 DPGAPTLTATPGPEK
+179 
-194 VTLNWTPPTT
+194 
-204 SGGSAITG
+204 
-212 YEYRQRT
+212 
-219 GDDYADDAWTE
+219 
-230 IPDSAS
+230 
-236 LTTYDVTGLT
+236 
-246 DGTPYT
+246 
-252 FQLRAHN
+252 
-259 SSGAGLY
+259 
-266 SNEVTAT
+266 
-273 PPGLTPCLVVD
+273 
-284 GCFVVPL
+284 
-291 TWDLLPSGLTDGDE
+291 
-305 FRLLF
+305 
-310 VSSTT
+310 
-315 RKANTSVIANY
+315 
-326 NTFVQNAAASGHSAI
+326 
-341 QAYSS
+341 
-346 HFRAVGSTSGTDA
+346 
-359 RDNTATTYTSSDKGV
+359 
-374 RIYWLNGSKV
+374 
-384 VDDYEDFYDGGW
+384 
-396 DDAANAKDESGNNR
+396 
-410 TISTDDTHPWTGSS
+410 
-424 HNGTEAMHLG
+424 
-434 NSRALGQSTVR
+434 
-445 VGIPPGDP
+445 
-453 LSSNTVYS
+453 
-461 NSDTR
+461 
-466 PLYALSPVFQVLDT
+466 
-480 PPALESATVL
+480 
-490 EDGTTLELVFDEV
+490 
-503 FEQNAAFGLSATDF
+503 
-517 PVTADGSTV
+517 
-526 TVGEFAFVDE
+526 
-536 GGVIVVYRTIKLK
+536 
-549 ELSPAITF
+549 
-557 GQTVT
+557 
-562 VSYTD
+562 
-567 PPGDNGF
+567 
-574 SVDPDV
+574 
-580 GVLED
+580 
-585 AAGNDVASFTTGSG
+585 
-599 GVPAVVNNVPPAPPG
+599 
-614 PPQNVVAE
+614 
-622 AFTGRVT
+622 
-629 LDWDP
+629 
-634 PDSEGDAPITHYEYR
+634 
-649 RQRGTGNFGDWTLV
+649 
-663 EDDGSNHSLGEDG
+663 
-676 TSLEFRDTHIRTD
+676 
-689 ETFTYEVRAVNLG
+689 
-702 GPGPALASDPIDL
+702 
-715 APASRFRMENT
+715 
-726 EVRVLEGVGTVT
+726 
-738 VNAVFEIPDGWL
+738 
-750 PYDKNLLV
+750 
-758 TFISLEGTATTPE
+758 
-771 DYARTSEVVVF
+771 
-782 RPEDFKQVDG
+782 
-792 RWIAT
+792 
-797 AGAEIGIVG
+797 
-806 DRFDEDAEFFTLLL
+806 
-820 QRDSSLDFPF
+820 
-830 QPDTDMTKLTTT
+830 
-842 VVIENDDHLM
+842 
-852 WSVTAEPDEIG
+852 
-863 EQGGVST
+863 
-870 VTVRTNNVE
+870 
-879 FTADQTITLTL
+879 
-890 GGESTA
+890 
-896 ATLGTDFTVTDSN
+896 
-909 GAALASPY
+909 
-917 AITLAQGEV
+917 
-926 AVAALVITALA
+926 
-937 DTVEDDDETVTI
+937 
-949 TATLGADQIG
+949 
-959 ETETLTISQ
+959 
-968 LEPPG
+968 
-973 PPQNVVAEAF
+973 
-983 TGRVTLDWDPPA
+983 
-995 SEGDA
+995 
-1000 PITHYEYR
+1000 
-1008 RQRGTSTPSDWA
+1008 
-1020 RVEDLGQYHR
+1020 
-1030 LGDDGTSL
+1030 GDDGTSL
-1038 AFGDGFIDPG
+1038 AFGDEYIDPG

-1114 LKVEFIHTTGVGTPG
+1114 LKVVFTHTTGAVTPG
-1129 SEADPNLDFLPLL
+1129 SEARPNLDYLPLL
-1142 AEVVVFRPGDFKEV
+1142 DEVVVFRPGDFKEV

-1165 AQITIVGDRFD
+1165 AQITIVADRFD
-1176 EDAEFFAIY
+1176 EDAESFAIF
-1185 VDRTPDLPAHAQHDT
+1185 VDRAPDLPAHALPDT
-1200 DLTTLVTTVVIEDD
+1200 DLTTRVTTVVIEDD
-1214 DHLVWSVTAARER
+1214 DDLVWSVTAARER

-1266 NVTDGD
+1266 NVTDGA

-1820 AVSVGQWQPQVSW
+1820 AVSVDQWQPQVSW

-1860 GEISNREQ
+1860 GETSNREQ

-1957 RSWRTLVQDTGSTS
+1957 RSWRTLVQDTGSTA

-2015 GALSVSVDGLPES
+2015 GALSVRVDGLPES

-2344 SLTSDPTG
+2344 SLTSEPTG
-2352 EVDSEAGPLTV
+2352 PVVPDPGPLTV

-2500 AQVGQTLTADVTG
+2500 VRVGETLTADVTG

-2532 DTNIQGATGS
+2532 DTNIQGATDRAYTLADRDEGKTIKVIVSFTDDANNEESLTSDPTGEVAAAPAQNIQATGLPTISGMAQVGETLTADTSGIADEDGLDNVTFSYQWMADDANIQGATDRAYTLTDRDEGKTIKVIVSFTDDANNEESLTSDPTGEVAAAPAQNIQATGQPTISGTVRVGETLTADVTGIADEDGLTNAVFSYQWMADDTNIQGATGS
-2542 SYTLTEGD
+2542 SYTLTEDD

-2629 NDANIQ
+2629 DDANIQ

-2669 TSDPTGEVAA
+2669 
-2679 APAQNIQATGQPTIS
+2679 
-2694 GMALVGQTLTADTTG
+2694 
-2709 IADEDGLDNV
+2709 
-2719 TFSYQWMADD
+2719 
-2729 ANIQGATD
+2729 
-2737 RAYTLTEDDKGKA
+2737 
-2750 IKVIVSF
+2750 
-2757 TDDANN
+2757 
-2763 EESLPST
+2763 PSA
-2770 ATDAVTALPGKPQ
+2770 ATDAVAALPGKPQ
-2783 SLAGKA
+2783 SLAGEA

-2810 VYRGILQNGSMNGQ
+2810 VYRGTLQNGSMNGQ

-2831 IDAAGKAMTYTDGNV
+2831 IDAAGKAMTYTDDNV

>member
-12 LQTLPSALA
+12 FQTPPSALA
-21 AVSGSRRL
+21 GVSGSRRL

-36 ALLALTLL
+36 ALLALMLQ
-44 PTAAQAQTVQAQTEI
+44 PAAAQAQTPAGPVPC
-59 WSDTMTVGTLT
+59 
-70 VGSLTF
+70 
-76 LGWGDGGTSPGVL
+76 PG
-89 TDEDFD
+89 
-95 YGDHT
+95 
-100 YDFQSIFL
+100 
-108 GDDTLVLAFN
+108 
-118 AGGEGDIANKA
+118 
-129 TRDKLTFHVGTTAL
+129 
-143 NMGNG
+143 
-148 TLASDSLGVF
+148 
-158 WINSGLTW
+158 
-166 SDGDTVA
+166 
-173 LKITTT
+173 
-179 DPGAPTLTATPGPEK
+179 
-194 VTLNWTPPTT
+194 
-204 SGGSAITG
+204 
-212 YEYRQRT
+212 
-219 GDDYADDAWTE
+219 
-230 IPDSAS
+230 
-236 LTTYDVTGLT
+236 
-246 DGTPYT
+246 
-252 FQLRAHN
+252 
-259 SSGAGLY
+259 
-266 SNEVTAT
+266 
-273 PPGLTPCLVVD
+273 VD
-284 GCFVVPL
+284 GCYLVPE
-291 TWDLLPSGLTDGDE
+291 TWDLLPSGLVVGDE

-310 VSSTT
+310 VTATT
-315 RKANTSVIANY
+315 RNANTSAIADY
-326 NTFVQNAAASGHSAI
+326 NTFVQSAAANGHSAI
-341 QAYSS
+341 QDYSS
-346 HFRAVGSTSGTDA
+346 LFRAVGSTASTDA
-359 RDNTATTYTSSDKGV
+359 RDNTATTYTSSAKGV
-374 RIYWLNGSKV
+374 RIYWLNGNKV
-384 VDDYEDFYDGGW
+384 ADQYEDFYDGDW
-396 DDAANAKDESGNNR
+396 DDEANAKNESGGSRSLVSAN
-410 TISTDDTHPWTGSS
+410 DKPWTGS
-424 HNGTEAMHLG
+424 NDDGTERLSG
-434 NSRALGQSTVR
+434 SISRALGTSQPMLGGPNSAVS
-445 VGIPPGDP
+445 GNGP
-453 LSSNTVYS
+453 LSSTKLGLNNTQ
-461 NSDTR
+461 TR
-466 PLYALSPVFQVLDT
+466 PLYALSPVFLVVDST

-490 EDGTTLELVFDEV
+490 EDGATIVLVFDEAIP
-503 FEQNAAFGLSATDF
+503 FASLANFDGTNQFS
-517 PVTADGSTV
+517 VTADGSPV
-526 TVGEFAFVDE
+526 TFGRYEVVIDDATLMA
-536 GGVIVVYRTIKLK
+536 GGFNLL
-549 ELSPAITF
+549 ELSPAIEYD
-557 GQTVT
+557 QDVT

-567 PPGDNGF
+567 PTTGNDTTP
-574 SVDPDV
+574 
-580 GVLED
+580 VLED
-585 AAGNDVASFTTGSG
+585 AAGNDVASFTTGSA
-599 GVPAVVNNVPPAPPG
+599 GVPRVANNVPPAPPG

-634 PDSEGDAPITHYEYR
+634 PASEGDAPITHYEYR
-649 RQRGTGNFGDWTLV
+649 RQRGTGNFEDWTLV
-663 EDDGSNHSLGEDG
+663 EDRVNHRLGDDD
-676 TSLEFRDTHIRTD
+676 TSLVFRDTNIRTD
-689 ETFTYEVRAVNLG
+689 ETFTYEVRAVNAG
-702 GPGPALASDPIDL
+702 GPGPALASNAVELP
-715 APASRFRMENT
+715 PVTRFRMEQA
-726 EVRVLEGVGTVT
+726 EVRVSEGVGTVT
-738 VNAVFEIPDGWL
+738 FNAVLEVPDGWD
-750 PYDKNLLV
+750 PYDRNLVLLLE
-758 TFISLEGTATTPE
+758 SLADTATFLE
-771 DYARTSEVVVF
+771 DYFGEREDQGVSGEVTF
-782 RPEDFKQVDG
+782 RPEDFTEVNG

-797 AGAEIGIVG
+797 RGTDATIVDDRLAEG
-806 DRFDEDAEFFTLLL
+806 DETFTVTVVRGSAL
-820 QRDSSLDFPF
+820 SHWV
-830 QPDTDMTKLTTT
+830 QPDTDSTKLTTT
-842 VVIENDDHLM
+842 IVIEDDDHLM

-879 FTADQTITLTL
+879 FDADQTITLTL
-890 GGESTA
+890 GTESTA
-896 ATLGTDFTVTDSN
+896 ATPGTDFTVTDSN
-909 GAALASPY
+909 GAALVSPY
-917 AITLAQGEV
+917 AITLALGEV
-926 AVAALVITALA
+926 EVAALVITALA

-1008 RQRGTSTPSDWA
+1008 RQRGTSTPSDWTL
-1020 RVEDLGQYHR
+1020 VEDLGQYHR

-1038 AFGDGFIDPG
+1038 SFGDEYIAPG

-1066 LASNAIELPPATRFR
+1066 LASNAIDLPPETRFR

-1114 LKVEFIHTTGVGTPG
+1114 LKVMFNQTSETLTPE
-1129 SEADPNLDFLPLL
+1129 SEATPNLDYLPLL
-1142 AEVVVFRPGDFKEV
+1142 NEVVVFRPGDFKEV

-1165 AQITIVGDRFD
+1165 AQITIVADRFD
-1176 EDAEFFAIY
+1176 EDAESFAIL
-1185 VDRTPDLPAHAQHDT
+1185 VARTGDLPVHVLPDT
-1200 DLTTLVTTVVIEDD
+1200 DQTKRVTTVVIEDD
-1214 DHLVWSVTAARER
+1214 DDLVWSVTAARER
-1227 IREGG
+1227 IREEG
-1232 GVSAVRV
+1232 GVSTVTV
-1239 RTNNVEFHA
+1239 RTNNVELDA
-1248 DQRITLTLGGTA
+1248 DQTITLTLGGTA

-1266 NVTDGD
+1266 TVTGSD
-1272 GAVLASPYTITLP
+1272 GAALASPYTITLP
-1285 QGEVEVAAFV
+1285 QGEVEVAALV
-1295 ITALADTVADDDET
+1295 ITALADTVADDHET

-1367 DYAYSYGDRTIGG
+1367 HYAYSYGDRTIVG

-1400 WNIGVHADGN
+1400 WNIGVRADGD

-1420 EANFRPLY
+1420 EGNFRPLY
-1428 SNRDLNVHDDGLEG
+1428 SDRDPNVHDDGLEG

-1469 STQSDRA
+1469 STQADRA

-1515 PSRSW
+1515 PWLSW

-1540 LDVTGNPTPAASLAA
+1540 LYGAGNPTPGASLAA

-1562 TKPAQHFENE
+1562 TKPAQQFENE

-1581 VTATVELTNPAP
+1581 VTVTVELTNPAP

-1607 AETRDGEVVEPQ
+1607 AETRNGDVVEPQ
-1619 VVEATGTSVVATFE
+1619 VVEATGTSVAVTFE
-1633 DLPEQTTFK
+1633 DLPGQTTFK

-1654 QARWTLAITL
+1654 QARWTLAITM

-1684 GDGVAEDDPELTLAM
+1684 RDGVAEDDPELTLAM

-1707 RPGACTGGKQV
+1707 RPGACTGGKQF

-1769 LMLVAPFDATVRHT
+1769 LMLVAPFNATVRHT

-1820 AVSVGQWQPQVSW
+1820 AVSGDRWEPQVSW

-1860 GEISNREQ
+1860 GEMSNREK

-1884 RAGGVTVRVRAYD
+1884 RAGGMTVRVRAYD

-1922 AKLDSKTTIR
+1922 AKLDSRTTIR
-1932 LAWEAAAENGARIRG
+1932 LAWEAAAANGARIRG
-1947 YGIEVSEDGA
+1947 YGIEVSQDGA
-1957 RSWRTLVQDTGSTS
+1957 RSWRTLVRDTGSTA

-2006 LTLLTTQAN
+2006 LTLLTTQSD
-2015 GALSVSVDGLPES
+2015 GALSVRMDGLPER
-2028 HDGSGSIEFKMGFSE
+2028 HDGSGSIGFKMGFSE
-2043 TVTAG
+2043 PVTAG
-2048 EEAFRTHALSVTN
+2048 EVAFRTDALSVTN

-2109 GQQLVQA
+2109 GQQLVQPF
-2116 LSMAVPGPGTP
+2116 SMTVPGPGTP
-2127 RGPVVLTEFVLVD
+2127 PGPVVLTEFVLVD

-2154 RLIGIDPVKDYG
+2154 RLMGIDPVKVYG
-2166 FRVEVAADGGVGSVT
+2166 FRVEVAADGGVRSVT

-2210 NEDGAALPLGSY
+2210 NEDGAALPRGSY
-2222 TLTATAWPEDKGG
+2222 TLTATAWSEDKGG
-2235 GEALQTLTVSFTVAE
+2235 GEALGTLTVSFTVAE
-2250 AQLATVVPNA
+2250 APLATVVPNT

-2270 TAQVGQTLTADTSG
+2270 TVQVGQTLTVDTSG
-2284 IDDEDGLTNAVFSY
+2284 IDDDNGLTNVA
-2298 HWVRNDGA
+2298 
-2306 SDTNIQDATGSSYTL
+2306 
-2321 TEDDEGKAITVRVSF
+2321 
-2336 TDDANNEE
+2336 
-2344 SLTSDPTG
+2344 
-2352 EVDSEAGPLTV
+2352 
-2363 FTVVDTSSDTDTV
+2363 
-2376 LGTLEDGGT
+2376 
-2385 LTLEDPDS
+2385 
-2393 DRHGIR
+2393 
-2399 VDTDSN
+2399 
-2405 DDIHKVV
+2405 
-2412 LKLDGEK
+2412 
-2419 DEGKTEWV
+2419 
-2427 PPYSLYGDEG
+2427 
-2437 EGNLKGENLPAGA
+2437 
-2450 YELKATAYDDDGDVL
+2450 
-2465 GTLKVSFTVTAGQPA
+2465 
-2480 QRQTVVPNTSAT
+2480 
-2492 GVPTISGT
+2492 
-2500 AQVGQTLTADVTG
+2500 
-2513 IADEDGLDNVTF
+2513 F
-2525 SYQWMAD
+2525 SYQWIRSDASDNAD
-2532 DTNIQGATGS
+2532 ITGATGAT
-2542 SYTLTEGD
+2542 YTLVAADEGMTI
-2550 KGKAITVTVSFTD
+2550 KVVVSFTD

-2577 EVAAAPAQN
+2577 EVAPESGPLTTFTVVDTSTHPDKMLGTLEDGMALTLTGPAGDSYGIRVDTDSNHDDHDAIHKVVLVLSGAKTGGKTEWEPPYSLYGDNGEENLTGEDLPAGSYDLKATAYKNNGDVLGTLKVSFSVAYAAPAEEQPPAQN
-2586 IQATGLPTISGM
+2586 TSATGVPTIAGTI
-2598 AQVGETLTA
+2598 QVGQTLRA
-2607 DTSGIADEDGLD
+2607 ETSGIADEDGLT
-2619 NVTFSYQWMA
+2619 NVVFAYQWMA
-2629 NDANIQ
+2629 DDTNIQ
-2635 GATDRAY
+2635 DATGSGY
-2642 TLADRDEG
+2642 TLVKADEG
-2650 KTIKVIV
+2650 KTLKVTV
-2657 SFTDDANNEESL
+2657 AFTDAEGNHETL
-2669 TSDPTGEVAA
+2669 TSDPTGEVEAK
-2679 APAQNIQATGQPTIS
+2679 PNTRATGAPTID
-2694 GMALVGQTLTADTTG
+2694 GIARVGATLTADTSG
-2709 IADEDGLDNV
+2709 IDDEDGLDNV

-2737 RAYTLTEDDKGKA
+2737 RTYTLADRDEGKA

-2763 EESLPST
+2763 EESLPSAAT
-2770 ATDAVTALPGKPQ
+2770 DAVAAAPGQNSPATGAPSISGTVQVGQTLRAETSGIADEDGLTNVVFAYQWMADDTNIQGATDRTYTLADRDEGKAITVRVSFTDDANNEESLPSAATDAVAAAPGQNSPATGLPTISGTAQVGQTLRAETSGIADEDGLDNVTFSYQWMAGDANIQGATGSSYTLADRDKGKTIKVIVSFTDDANNEESLPSAATDAVTALPGKPQ
-2783 SLAGKA
+2783 SLAGEA
-2789 TAQEIKLTWKAPT
+2789 TAQEIKLTWKVPT
-2802 GPAVVEYV
+2802 GSAVVEYV
-2810 VYRGILQNGSMNGQ
+2810 VYRGTLQNGSMNGQ
-2824 ALSKYAT
+2824 ALSRYAT
-2831 IDAAGKAMTYTDGNV
+2831 IDAAGKAMTYTDDNV

-2851 YRYRVAAVNADGE
+2851 YRYRVAAVNTDGE
-2864 GKKSTWLDIT
+2864 GQKSNWLDIT
-2874 AE
+2874 AEEPSP

>member
-1 MSNRSSHFANR
+1 MSNRSSRFVHP
-12 LQTLPSALA
+12 LPSLTSALA
-21 AVSGSRRL
+21 GGPRRL
-29 LALAAVL
+29 PALAAVL
-36 ALLALTLL
+36 ALLVLALL
-44 PTAAQAQTVQAQTEI
+44 PTTGQAQSATLVSNTGQSLATFSVSIGNIDKRFAQGFTTGTAADGYDLA
-59 WSDTMTVGTLT
+59 SVGVHVNDDDLDSGETLT
-70 VGSLTF
+70 VHIYSANASGGLGSLVYTLASPASYTDSAVNLF
-76 LGWGDGGTSPGVL
+76 TAPTNATLAANTRYLVVFEATGNNANDFILSQTNSDSEDSGAATGWSIENARRLDGSL
-89 TDEDFD
+89 
-95 YGDHT
+95 
-100 YDFQSIFL
+100 S
-108 GDDTLVLAFN
+108 
-118 AGGEGDIANKA
+118 AGGNSLLIS
-129 TRDKLTFHVGTTAL
+129 V
-143 NMGNG
+143 NG
-148 TLASDSLGVF
+148 SLASDS
-158 WINSGLTW
+158 
-166 SDGDTVA
+166 
-173 LKITTT
+173 
-179 DPGAPTLTATPGPEK
+179 
-194 VTLNWTPPTT
+194 
-204 SGGSAITG
+204 
-212 YEYRQRT
+212 
-219 GDDYADDAWTE
+219 
-230 IPDSAS
+230 
-236 LTTYDVTGLT
+236 
-246 DGTPYT
+246 
-252 FQLRAHN
+252 
-259 SSGAGLY
+259 
-266 SNEVTAT
+266 
-273 PPGLTPCLVVD
+273 
-284 GCFVVPL
+284 
-291 TWDLLPSGLTDGDE
+291 
-305 FRLLF
+305 
-310 VSSTT
+310 
-315 RKANTSVIANY
+315 
-326 NTFVQNAAASGHSAI
+326 
-341 QAYSS
+341 
-346 HFRAVGSTSGTDA
+346 
-359 RDNTATTYTSSDKGV
+359 
-374 RIYWLNGSKV
+374 
-384 VDDYEDFYDGGW
+384 
-396 DDAANAKDESGNNR
+396 
-410 TISTDDTHPWTGSS
+410 
-424 HNGTEAMHLG
+424 
-434 NSRALGQSTVR
+434 
-445 VGIPPGDP
+445 
-453 LSSNTVYS
+453 
-461 NSDTR
+461 
-466 PLYALSPVFQVLDT
+466 T
-480 PPALESATVL
+480 PPALESATV
-490 EDGTTLELVFDEV
+490 EPDGTTITIVLDEGFDT
-503 FEQNAAFGLSATDF
+503 NAYVGIRPDSGHFT
-517 PVTADGSTV
+517 VTADGTSITFGETGIKADEAVVLVFRTV
-526 TVGEFAFVDE
+526 Q
-536 GGVIVVYRTIKLK
+536 LK
-549 ELSPAITF
+549 GLSPAITF
-557 GQTVT
+557 GQDVIVT
-562 VSYTD
+562 YTD
-567 PPGDNGF
+567 PTTGDDTTA
-574 SVDPDV
+574 VI
-580 GVLED
+580 ED

-599 GVPAVVNNVPPAPPG
+599 GVPAVVNNVPPTPPG

-649 RQRGTGNFGDWTLV
+649 RQRGTGSFEDWTLV
-663 EDDGSNHSLGEDG
+663 EDRTNHTLGDDG
-676 TSLEFRDTHIRTD
+676 TSLVFRRENIRND
-689 ETFTYEVRAVNLG
+689 ETFTYEVRAVNAG
-702 GPGPALASDPIDL
+702 GPGPALASNAIDL
-715 APASRFRMENT
+715 SPQSTLRVEQA
-726 EVRVLEGVGTVT
+726 EVRVSESVGTVT
-738 VNAVFEIPDGWL
+738 VNAVLEVPDGWG
-750 PYDKNLLV
+750 PYDKNITV
-758 TFISLEGTATTPE
+758 AFTTNQASATVGEDYLAFTRGVVIRPE
-771 DYARTSEVVVF
+771 DYKEVN
-782 RPEDFKQVDG
+782 G
-792 RWIAT
+792 GWIAT
-797 AGAEIGIVG
+797 RGAEITILG
-806 DRFDEDAEFFTLLL
+806 DRLDEDDESLTLKLTGSASTPNWVK
-820 QRDSSLDFPF
+820 RPDSSNEL
-830 QPDTDMTKLTTT
+830 TT
-842 VVIENDDHLM
+842 VVIEDDDHLM

-896 ATLGTDFTVTDSN
+896 ATLGTDFTVTDSD

-917 AITLAQGEV
+917 TITLAQGEV
-926 AVAALVITALA
+926 EVAALVITALA

-973 PPQNVVAEAF
+973 PPRNVVAEAF

-1008 RQRGTSTPSDWA
+1008 RQRGTGTPSDWTL
-1020 RVEDLGQYHR
+1020 VEDLGQYHR

-1038 AFGDGFIDPG
+1038 AFGDQYIAGE
-1048 VTHTYEVRAVNAG
+1048 VTFTYEVRAVNAG
-1061 GPGPA
+1061 GPGQA
-1066 LASNAIELPPATRFR
+1066 LTSDAIELPPATRFR

-1114 LKVEFIHTTGVGTPG
+1114 LKVVFTHTTGAVTPG
-1129 SEADPNLDFLPLL
+1129 GEATPNLDFLPLL
-1142 AEVVVFRPGDFKEV
+1142 NEVVVFRPGDFKEV

-1176 EDAEFFAIY
+1176 EDAESFALF
-1185 VDRTPDLPAHAQHDT
+1185 VNRTPDLPAHVQEDT
-1200 DLTTLVTTVVIEDD
+1200 DRTKLVTTVVIEDD
-1214 DHLVWSVTAARER
+1214 DDLVWSVTAARER
-1227 IREGG
+1227 IREEG
-1232 GVSAVRV
+1232 GVSTVRV
-1239 RTNNVEFHA
+1239 RTNNVELDA

-1260 TRGTDF
+1260 TPGTDF
-1266 NVTDGD
+1266 TVTDSD
-1272 GAVLASPYTITLP
+1272 GAALASPYTITLP

-1316 GANQI
+1316 GADQI

-1367 DYAYSYGDRTIGG
+1367 HYAYSYGDRTIGG

-1400 WNIGVHADGN
+1400 WNIGVRADGD

-1420 EANFRPLY
+1420 EGNFRPLY

-1633 DLPEQTTFK
+1633 DLPGQTTFK

-1745 WTCADDGEPGEWR
+1745 WACADDGEPGEWR

-1957 RSWRTLVQDTGSTS
+1957 RSWRTLVQDTGSTA

-2015 GALSVSVDGLPES
+2015 GALSVRVDGLPES

-2200 PWSLYGDTGG
+2200 PWSLYGDTAG

-2344 SLTSDPTG
+2344 SLTSEPTG
-2352 EVDSEAGPLTV
+2352 PVVPDPGPLTV

-2480 QRQTVVPNTSAT
+2480 QQQTVVPNTSAT

-2500 AQVGQTLTADVTG
+2500 AQVGQTLTADGTG

-2542 SYTLTEGD
+2542 SYTLTEDDKGKAITVTVSFTDAEGNPETLTSDPTGEVAAAPAQNIQATGLPTISGMAQVGETLTADTSGIADEDGLDNVTFSYQWMADDANIQGATDRAYTLADRDEGKTIKVIVSFTDDANNEESLTSDPIGEVAAKPNTQATGQPTISGMALVGQTLTADVTGIADEDGLTNAVFSYQWMADDTNIQGATGSSYTLTEDD

-2679 APAQNIQATGQPTIS
+2679 APAQNIQATGLPTIS

-2709 IADEDGLDNV
+2709 IADEDGLTTV
-2719 TFSYQWMADD
+2719 SYSYQWMADD
-2729 ANIQGATD
+2729 TNIQGATGSS
-2737 RAYTLTEDDKGKA
+2737 YTLTEDDKGKA

-2763 EESLPST
+2763 EESLPSA
-2770 ATDAVTALPGKPQ
+2770 ATDAVAALPGKPQ

-2802 GPAVVEYV
+2802 GDAVVEYV
-2810 VYRGILQNGSMNGQ
+2810 VYRGTLQNGSMNGQ

-2831 IDAAGKAMTYTDGNV
+2831 IDAAGKAMTYTDDNV